1 MKKKQAASLLFIFL
15 TIIAPLNGDPWGKD
29 ADLNRKKT
37 ISFNEKTCSTP
48 ILGQIAE
55 KLIHFHQT
63 TISPADGP
71 RSNYKPSSS
80 QYALDAMRKY
90 GFFKGF
96 MMGCDRLMRENK
108 EKWVYRTAVDEY
120 GTLIKID
127 PVP

>member
-1 MKKKQAASLLFIFL
+1 MKKTVSLLLIFL
-15 TIIAPLNGDPWGKD
+15 TSIAQLNGEPWGKD
-29 ADLNRKKT
+29 ADLIRKKT
-37 ISFNEKTCSTP
+37 VSLNEKTCTTP

-55 KLIHFHQT
+55 ELIHFHQS

-96 MMGCDRLMRENK
+96 IMGCDRLMRENK